1 MRAYQSFLRNGFG
14 DFFAPIGWTV
24 AIILSIW
31 FVFGTAFPAIGR
43 TLATDPHHK
52 QFETSCTLL
61 GGEVEKVDGN
71 RFCVK
76 VTTHETIIPPDTDR
90 YKLQCREAGGVPES
104 RNMLRACY
112 MFEIIEELGP
122 RNSYTGSQ

>member
-1 MRAYQSFLRNGFG
+1 ML
-14 DFFAPIGWTV
+14 D
-24 AIILSIW
+24 
-31 FVFGTAFPAIGR
+31 GT
-43 TLATDPHHK
+43 
-52 QFETSCTLL
+52 
-61 GGEVEKVDGN
+61 VEKVDGN
-71 RFCVK
+71 HFCVK